1 MLSPIQVEEAERLV
15 DALAAMK
22 GDPSDAIPLVVRLL
36 ENPASPLALP
46 GMIDLY
52 RHDCLHLLLGRGFSL
67 HDEAFVVGFTM
78 GNDLRTNGLHLA
90 IFKFCSMLFYPRS
103 YRFNRSHLPC
113 FDAGVALGR
122 KARLRNI
129 NQLDFRLLEHQP
141 LRILREWIGIG

>member
-1 MLSPIQVEEAERLV
+1 
-15 DALAAMK
+15 
-22 GDPSDAIPLVVRLL
+22 
-36 ENPASPLALP
+36 
-46 GMIDLY
+46 MIDLY
-52 RHDCLHLLLGRGFSL
+52 RHDCLHLLLARGFSL